1 MNQTGLHAVKGFKF
15 HKGPPATENR
25 ILVCLGHNSLP
36 VLAQNPLAMENPRQ
50 EAVWEDAS
58 HPRNIGVVEAEPFSI
73 FRTPD
78 VGTVVT
84 IVSVPHVGD
93 HSKELIVPS
102 TLKDT
107 RIKGPPSHLLF
118 RPSASQCLSARH
130 WCAQGPRRPSLT
142 TRCSYLIT
150 AQL

>member
-15 HKGPPATENR
+15 HKGSPATENR
-25 ILVCLGHNSLP
+25 TSVCLGPNGLP
-36 VLAQNPLAMENPRQ
+36 VLAQNPLEMENPGQ
-50 EAVWEDAS
+50 EAVWEDMS
-58 HPRNIGVVEAEPFSI
+58 HPTNIGVVEAEPFSI

-84 IVSVPHVGD
+84 VVSIPHVGD

-102 TLKDT
+102 MLKDT
-107 RIKGPPSHLLF
+107 RIRDPITPPLPTLCFSVPLCQALVH
-118 RPSASQCLSARH
+118 PWPQKTISDH
-130 WCAQGPRRPSLT
+130 
-142 TRCSYLIT
+142 RCSYLIT

>member
-25 ILVCLGHNSLP
+25 TSVCLGPNGLP
-36 VLAQNPLAMENPRQ
+36 VLAQNPLEMENPGQ
-50 EAVWEDAS
+50 EAVWEDMS
-58 HPRNIGVVEAEPFSI
+58 HPTNIGVVEAEPFSI

-84 IVSVPHVGD
+84 VVSIPHVGD

-102 TLKDT
+102 MLKDT
-107 RIKGPPSHLLF
+107 RIRDPHHTSSSDPLLL
-118 RPSASQCLSARH
+118 SASLPGTGA
-130 WCAQGPRRPSLT
+130 P
-142 TRCSYLIT
+142 T
-150 AQL
+150 APEDHL